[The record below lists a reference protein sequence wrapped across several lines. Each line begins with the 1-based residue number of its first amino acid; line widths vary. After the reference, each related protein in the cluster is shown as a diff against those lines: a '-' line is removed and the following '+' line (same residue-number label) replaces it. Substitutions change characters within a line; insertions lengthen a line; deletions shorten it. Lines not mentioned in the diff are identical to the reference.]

1 VSQSPDAA
9 RRRNPWWIPPF
20 LGRVPAEVP
29 SQHVSLLGAVAFAV
43 FFESFDQALLSQA
56 IKQIAVEFALEEARI
71 GSLLGYV
78 RLGAI
83 PAFLLVP
90 FADRIGRRRL
100 FLVSVLGMSVAT
112 LCSALARSPTQF
124 VAMQMLARTFM
135 VTSSATAFVIVS
147 EEMQARHRGWSI
159 GILGAL
165 GAFGVGLSAG
175 LFAAIDVLPYGWRA
189 MYVFG
194 TLPLLLLPWLR
205 RRVTETARFTRHQRE
220 TGSDSLG
227 WWRPLAGLVREYPG
241 RALAIGLVGASQ
253 SASSSAAYGFS
264 AYFVQVEH
272 GWEPGDYALMLVVA
286 GLGGVL
292 GHPFAGRMADTR
304 GRRQVGGVLLG
315 LFPLLSVA
323 FYQGPSW
330 FVPVAWIP
338 MIFAL
343 TGGET
348 ISRALATELF
358 PTRLRGTAS
367 GWFQLC
373 GTLGAALGFFA
384 ISWLTPEGASAI
396 PMVQVVAASSLV
408 AAGVVLG
415 LPETGSREL
424 EEIA

>member
-1 VSQSPDAA
+1 M
-9 RRRNPWWIPPF
+9 N
-20 LGRVPAEVP
+20 
-29 SQHVSLLGAVAFAV
+29 
-43 FFESFDQALLSQA
+43 
-56 IKQIAVEFALEEARI
+56 
-71 GSLLGYV
+71 
-78 RLGAI
+78 
-83 PAFLLVP
+83 
-90 FADRIGRRRL
+90 
-100 FLVSVLGMSVAT
+100 
-112 LCSALARSPTQF
+112 
-124 VAMQMLARTFM
+124 
-135 VTSSATAFVIVS
+135 
-147 EEMQARHRGWSI
+147 ARHRGWSI

-194 TLPLLLLPWLR
+194 TLPLLMLPWLR
-205 RRVTETARFTRHQRE
+205 RRVTETTRFTRHRSE
-220 TGSDSLG
+220 TGSDALG

-241 RALAIGLVGASQ
+241 RALAIGSIGAAQ
-253 SASSSAAYGFS
+253 SASASAAYGFS

-272 GWEPGDYALMLVVA
+272 GWAPGDYALMLLVA
-286 GLGGVL
+286 GIGGVL

-304 GRRQVGGVLLG
+304 GRRLVGCVLLG
-315 LFPLLSVA
+315 LFPLLSLA

-367 GWFQLC
+367 GWFQLSS
-373 GTLGAALGFFA
+373 TLGAALGFFV
-384 ISWLTPEGASAI
+384 ISWVTAEGASAI
-396 PMVQVVAASSLV
+396 PAVQLV
-408 AAGVVLG
+408 AATSLIAAAVVLG

>member
-1 VSQSPDAA
+1 VQ
-9 RRRNPWWIPPF
+9 
-20 LGRVPAEVP
+20 
-29 SQHVSLLGAVAFAV
+29 LLGAVAFAV
-43 FFESFDQALLSQA
+43 FFESFDQALLTQA

-71 GSLLGYV
+71 GSLLGWV
-78 RLGAI
+78 RLGSV
-83 PAFLLVP
+83 PAFLLIP

-100 FLVSVLGMSVAT
+100 FLASVLGMSLTT
-112 LCSALARSPTQF
+112 LGTALAQSPVQF
-124 VAMQMLARTFM
+124 VAMQMLTRTFM
-135 VTSSATAFVIVS
+135 VTSSATAYVIVS
-147 EEMQARHRGWSI
+147 EEVQARHRGWSI

-175 LFAAIDVLPYGWRA
+175 LFSVIDVLPYGWRA
-189 MYVFG
+189 MYVVG
-194 TLPLLLLPWLR
+194 ALPLVLLPWLR
-205 RRVTETARFTRHQRE
+205 RRVTETARFTRHQSE
-220 TGSDSLG
+220 TDSGALG

-241 RALAIGLVGASQ
+241 RALAIGLVGAAQ
-253 SASSSAAYGFS
+253 SASASAAYGFS
-264 AYFVQVEH
+264 AYFVQSVH
-272 GWEPGDYALMLVVA
+272 GWSPGDYALMLVV
-286 GLGGVL
+286 GGIGGVL

-330 FVPVAWIP
+330 FVPLAWIP

-348 ISRALATELF
+348 ITRALATELF

-367 GWFQLC
+367 GWFSLS
-373 GTLGAALGFFA
+373 GALGAALGFFA
-384 ISWLTPEGASAI
+384 ISWVTPEGASAI
-396 PMVQVVAASSLV
+396 PAVQLVAASALV